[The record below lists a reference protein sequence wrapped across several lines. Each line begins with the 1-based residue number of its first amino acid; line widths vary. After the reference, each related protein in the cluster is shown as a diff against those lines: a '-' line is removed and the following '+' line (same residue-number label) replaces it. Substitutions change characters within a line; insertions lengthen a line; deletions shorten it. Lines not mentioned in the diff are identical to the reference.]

1 MEALRVERET
11 LGVERDAVERVL
23 RDARAAERLIP
34 ERLHASEVAALR
46 GRSSCESLTS
56 IAEDAER
63 LRGEIAVGEARRR
76 ALLEADREIGRE
88 MLELIDREPDHYAA
102 RADAA
107 SVEAVAAGE
116 AAERAIR
123 EAAEAWSLAER
134 RWMVVH
140 ESAIRRGL
148 APPAFVPGAD
158 FEGVLFAF
166 SRITVGRAPWPGG
179 RQPEEVEAA

>member
-11 LGVERDAVERVL
+11 LGVERDAVERAL

-34 ERLHASEVAALR
+34 ERSHAAQVAALR
-46 GRSSCESLTS
+46 GRPCESMTT
-56 IAEDAER
+56 IADDAER

-88 MLELIDREPDHYAA
+88 MLELIDREPAHYVA

-116 AAERAIR
+116 AAERAISG
-123 EAAEAWSLAER
+123 AAEAWSLAER